1 MRLDQYLVEKGF
13 FESRNKAKTAI
24 DEGHISINDKIITKS
39 SYNVLDTDTIKIVGD
54 VCPYVS
60 RGGYK
65 LLAAIKSLVVIIKV
79 VVIKK
84 VVML

>member
-1 MRLDQYLVEKGF
+1 MRLDQYLVDKGI

-24 DEGHISINDKIITKS
+24 TDSLISVNGKIVTKS
-39 SYNVLDTDTIKIVGD
+39 SYEVLDTDDIKIVGE

-65 LLAAIKSLVVIIKV
+65 LEAAIKSFYLDFHQFLPTKA
-79 VVIKK
+79 K
-84 VVML
+84 LN